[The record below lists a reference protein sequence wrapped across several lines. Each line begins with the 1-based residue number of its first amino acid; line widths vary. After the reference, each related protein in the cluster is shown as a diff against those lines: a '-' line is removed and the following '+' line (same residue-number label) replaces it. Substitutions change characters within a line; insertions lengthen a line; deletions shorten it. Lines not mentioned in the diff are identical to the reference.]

1 MPNFTAEPLHG
12 NLESFVPCLALVGEA
27 QKDGQL
33 GDFIEM
39 TVVLL
44 FHSSLEHGWK
54 EELRIYLFSY
64 SSIPKDA

>member
-12 NLESFVPCLALVGEA
+12 NMESFGPCLVLVGEA
-27 QKDGQL
+27 QKDEQL
-33 GDFIEM
+33 VDFIEM

-54 EELRIYLFSY
+54 RV
-64 SSIPKDA
+64 A